1 MKKLIFIFIAF
12 AFLTASLAGQSKTK
26 TANSYVMGAGKT
38 YYEYVPKKTDYIG
51 GKNGYDTLYFEI
63 LTNKNVPTN
72 CNVRVDV
79 TRVGTTDT
87 YDIDLQGKL
96 FEKSTYAAIIKSAGN
111 TASKEL
117 ADTTKVHATGAPSK
131 FYRYYRII
139 VNNDNNQA
147 ATDSLIINKVSFKLY
162 ER

>member
-1 MKKLIFIFIAF
+1 MKKLIVTFIAF
-12 AFLTASLAGQSKTK
+12 AFLSASLIGQSKTK
-26 TANSYVMGAGKT
+26 TAHSYVMPAGKT
-38 YYEYVPKKTDYIG
+38 YYEYVPKKSDYIG
-51 GKNGYDTLYFEI
+51 THGYDTLYFEI

-79 TRVGTTDT
+79 TRAGSTDT

-96 FEKSTYAAIIKSAGN
+96 FEGSSYAAIVESAAN

-117 ADTTKVHATGAPSK
+117 ADTTRTSLTQSPAK
-131 FYRYYRII
+131 FFRYYRVI
-139 VNNDNNQA
+139 VNNDNAQA

>member
-26 TANSYVMGAGKT
+26 TANSYVMSAGKT

-51 GKNGYDTLYFEI
+51 PHGYDTLYFEI

-72 CNVRVDV
+72 CNIRVDV
-79 TRVGTTDT
+79 TRAGTTDT
-87 YDIDLQGKL
+87 YDIDLEGKL
-96 FEKSTYAAIIKSAGN
+96 FEGSTYAKIIESAAN

-117 ADTTKVHATGAPSK
+117 ADTTRTSLTQSPAG
-131 FYRYYRII
+131 FFRYYRIV
-139 VNNDNNQA
+139 VNNDNAIA